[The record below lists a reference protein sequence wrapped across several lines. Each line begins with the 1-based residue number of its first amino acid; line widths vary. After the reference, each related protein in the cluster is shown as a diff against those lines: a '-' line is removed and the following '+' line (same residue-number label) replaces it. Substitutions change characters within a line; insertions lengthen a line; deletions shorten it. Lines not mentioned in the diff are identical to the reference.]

1 MKLGVRPRNLLLSIM
16 GAQEFA
22 LIKPHLERVSL
33 EARTPVETTNAP
45 VSYAYFP
52 EDCLMSVIVRLR
64 DGKAI
69 EASVVGREGMTGT
82 AILLNDDMAPNDCR
96 VQIAGA
102 AWRIG
107 SAALRSLLEKSPT
120 LRAHLLRYIQVLLVQ
135 TSQTALANSH
145 LTLEKRLARWLL
157 MVHDRVGRDEFGLTH
172 EFLAA
177 MLGAGVVLG
186 DDLPAHECYVQLAG
200 AAYRLPTR
208 ALLSALSQ
216 SPTLK
221 PFLLRYVQALHIQTG
236 YTALVNARSK
246 LEERLAR
253 WLLMCDDRVTG
264 EKLTI
269 THEFLS
275 IMLGVRRPGVT
286 VALQILEGKGFIR
299 ANRGEILLR
308 DREGLIELTDGA
320 YSEPEAEYL
329 RLVGE
334 IG

>member
-1 MKLGVRPRNLLLSIM
+1 MFQRDRNDLIQPKAKNVQSLQIPTAAAVDRKAEGSPREKLAAMKLGVRPRNLLLSIM

-177 MLGAGVVLG
+177 MLG
-186 DDLPAHECYVQLAG
+186 
-200 AAYRLPTR
+200 
-208 ALLSALSQ
+208 
-216 SPTLK
+216 
-221 PFLLRYVQALHIQTG
+221 
-236 YTALVNARSK
+236 
-246 LEERLAR
+246 
-253 WLLMCDDRVTG
+253 
-264 EKLTI
+264 
-269 THEFLS
+269 
-275 IMLGVRRPGVT
+275 VRRPGVT
-286 VALQILEGKGFIR
+286 VALHMLEGKHLIR
-299 ANRGEILLR
+299 STRARIQIR
-308 DREGLIELTDGA
+308 DRARLEALVSTSYGI
-320 YSEPEAEYL
+320 PEAQYR
-329 RLVGE
+329 RLFPAAGF
-334 IG
+334 

>member
-1 MKLGVRPRNLLLSIM
+1 MFQRDRNDLIQPKAKNVQSLQVPTAAAIGRKAEGAPREKLAAMKLGVRPRNLLLSIM

-177 MLGAGVVLG
+177 MLG
-186 DDLPAHECYVQLAG
+186 
-200 AAYRLPTR
+200 
-208 ALLSALSQ
+208 
-216 SPTLK
+216 
-221 PFLLRYVQALHIQTG
+221 
-236 YTALVNARSK
+236 
-246 LEERLAR
+246 
-253 WLLMCDDRVTG
+253 
-264 EKLTI
+264 
-269 THEFLS
+269 
-275 IMLGVRRPGVT
+275 VRRPGVT
-286 VALQILEGKGFIR
+286 VALHMLEGKHLIR
-299 ANRGEILLR
+299 STRARIQIR
-308 DREGLIELTDGA
+308 DRARLEALVSTSYGI
-320 YSEPEAEYL
+320 PEAQYR
-329 RLVGE
+329 RLFPAAGF
-334 IG
+334 